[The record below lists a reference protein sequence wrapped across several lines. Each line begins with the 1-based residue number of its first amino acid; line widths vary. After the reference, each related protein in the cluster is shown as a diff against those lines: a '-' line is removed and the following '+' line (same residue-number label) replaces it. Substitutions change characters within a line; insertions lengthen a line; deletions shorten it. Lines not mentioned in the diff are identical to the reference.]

1 MRSVI
6 LKMAILTA
14 VKLACVTMPVSA
26 SDIQKIV
33 GNVEGQLLTCL
44 NDMRFPADFGVC
56 LEESEN
62 TYIKYATSKFAPN
75 TTTYQR
81 YMSTLKACD
90 IHITDPADYG
100 SRAVCRLEI
109 ARNFAASDEISYLD
123 MLNLLAKAT
132 PSTAPRA
139 QNEQISTAPSSA
151 YIPWTLDVEGYSP
164 GACTQNDLALDWEG
178 ARAWAKSS
186 ILPLEDVRVRETQ
199 DVIQYTYY
207 DPLVKRNSLRSFYKN
222 MALCEK
228 LRAQNA
234 VN

>member
-1 MRSVI
+1 MRSLI
-6 LKMAILTA
+6 SKMAIFAA

-26 SDIQKIV
+26 SPIQEIV
-33 GNVEGQLLTCL
+33 GNIEGKLLTCL
-44 NDMRFPADFGVC
+44 NDMQFPADFGAC
-56 LEESEN
+56 LEDSEN
-62 TYIKYATSKFAPN
+62 TYIKYAASKFAPD

-109 ARNFAASDEISYLD
+109 ARNFATSDVISYLD
-123 MLNLLAKAT
+123 MRHLLAKAT

-139 QNEQISTAPSSA
+139 QSEQVSPVPSSA
-151 YIPWTLDVEGYSP
+151 YIPWTLDIDGYSP

-186 ILPLEDVRVRETQ
+186 MLPLEGVRVRETQ

-207 DPLVKRNSLRSFYKN
+207 DPLLKRNSLRSFYKN